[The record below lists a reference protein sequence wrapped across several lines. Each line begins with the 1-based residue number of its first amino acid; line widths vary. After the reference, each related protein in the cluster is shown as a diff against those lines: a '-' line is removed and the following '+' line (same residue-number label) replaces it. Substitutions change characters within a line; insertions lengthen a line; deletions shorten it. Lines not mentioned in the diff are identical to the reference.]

1 MTGDLTANLPAML
14 LIGAALTAAFSGTP
28 LLLRFLN
35 PALGQRMATV
45 AMVASA
51 AEGLAGAVMTLLRR
65 QQVTYQ
71 LAWPFPF
78 GPAECGI
85 DPLTAFFALPILIV
99 AACCSIYALDYWP
112 APSNPRTVRKLT
124 FFF

>member
-14 LIGAALTAAFSGTP
+14 LIGAALTAAFSGAP
-28 LLLRFLN
+28 LLVRFMN
-35 PALGQRMATV
+35 PTLGQRLATL
-45 AMVASA
+45 AMVVA
-51 AEGLAGAVMTLLRR
+51 AAGGLAGAVMMLLHR
-65 QQVTYQ
+65 QHVTYQ

-112 APSNPRTVRKLT
+112 ALGNPRTVRKLT
-124 FFF
+124 F